1 MKRLAKLP
9 ILRGAL
15 AHRPL
20 IAILAVFVLL
30 SLTYGLLL
38 PLGEPADEI
47 SHFALVRFIAE
58 QHRPPLTLEER
69 QSLGQKGDASPI
81 YHSLVALFTQHVAV
95 TELPALPDA
104 WRQTERYF
112 PFDGFPNT
120 RLFHTEDETFP
131 FRGIVLAWH
140 LARLTSALL
149 GAATVIAVYLTALA
163 IYPSR
168 RPLAAAAA
176 GFVAFLPRFVVNS
189 AVITDDNLVVPLVA
203 FSIYCLVRVAQGDE
217 RRRTFVLMGALMGLA
232 AATKYHALVL
242 LPEMTAVLA
251 VLAWRVRWGWRTW
264 LRRWG
269 WTALAFTLASG
280 WWFAFLMF
288 HFNRVAELGWVRG
301 LAAPLGDP
309 VLTAGVSRVFDPL
322 SSSATPFGFTWIDW
336 VNRTFRLFWIEFG
349 PADRTPLAIIS
360 AFVPFTVAAAVGM
373 IGYGWTQL
381 RNRTL
386 LPPEAKLGMV
396 VLAFHLAVY
405 LGVVMMRYQLRH
417 TADTA
422 QGRHLY
428 PALAAIAF
436 FFILGLRA
444 LLNWLRRRFSGEC
457 LDRLLAFGLGGAM
470 LGLSS
475 LALPLFFLPGYT
487 PYLPIVTAEPEA
499 VAISHRFDKNF
510 AKGLN
515 FAGYDLPATPTS
527 AGQALPVTLY
537 WHVGAKQERDY
548 LVRLCLRDSA
558 GQTVTCQQQYPVDG
572 RYPTRAWESGY
583 TIRDQLW
590 LPLPACLPAADYEL
604 TLSMLPLR
612 LDTAATTVDTAKEA
626 PPVTLGRVTLAAAQP
641 APLPPFDLW
650 VAGQRHDQG
659 GVGLPQ
665 VRQALTVVAYGG
677 PADVHLTAAN
687 AAAASGAVWS
697 PLAFGVTYPCPGG
710 PLVSVHNFLADPA
723 VRPGSY
729 HLRLGNQSPS
739 QPEVYVMT
747 RLRNFT
753 PPASLPTPVHAAFA
767 GEVELLGYA
776 LDLSPRRPG
785 DTIYLTAYWQALR
798 TMSRARVGVA
808 YLLDPAAA
816 PWAQTDQTLGGPY
829 PNVLWASGEVM
840 TEEYHLTMDPH
851 TPPGLY
857 TIQFGVYDYE
867 GGAIRFLSASLP
879 ANPQPVDR
887 LYLGQLRVTD
897 PAEGQPPSHPFAARL
912 GDQIHLLGYDLSAEH
927 LTAGQPLRLALH
939 WQASGR
945 PAADYTV
952 FTQLLGPDGQ
962 VWAQF
967 DNQPQA
973 GRYPTSAWAIQT
985 KIVDRYELKL
995 KEGAPPGDYR
1005 LLVGM
1010 YDLASGQRLP
1020 AVAADGSP
1028 FPDNAI
1034 PLIALTL
1041 D

>member
-1 MKRLAKLP
+1 MKRLLEP
-9 ILRGAL
+9 LILRGVL
-15 AHRPL
+15 AHHWPL
-20 IAILAVFVLL
+20 VAILAVFVPLAL
-30 SLTYGLLL
+30 AYGLLL

-58 QHRPPLTLEER
+58 QKRPPLTLDEQR
-69 QSLGQKGDASPI
+69 SLGQKGDASPI
-81 YHSLVALFTQHVAV
+81 YHSLVALLTQHVAV
-95 TELPALPDA
+95 ADLPTLPDA

-120 RLFHTEDETFP
+120 RLFHTEDEAFP

-149 GAATVIAVYLTALA
+149 GAATVIAVYLTALTV
-163 IYPSR
+163 YPSR
-168 RPLAAAAA
+168 RYLAAAAA

-203 FSIYCLVRVAQGDE
+203 FSIYLLIQVAQGDE
-217 RRRTFVLMGALMGLA
+217 RRRTFIIMGALMGLA

-242 LPEMTAVLA
+242 LPEMTVVLA
-251 VLAWRVRWGWRTW
+251 MLAWRAHWDWRAG
-264 LRRWG
+264 LRRWS
-269 WTALAFTLASG
+269 WATLAFLLASG
-280 WWFAFLMF
+280 WWFAFLMI

-309 VLTAGVSRVFDPL
+309 VVTTGLGRVLDL
-322 SSSATPFGFTWIDW
+322 QSTSAVPFEFTWTDW
-336 VNRTFRLFWIEFG
+336 VSRTFRLFWIEFG
-349 PADRTPLAIIS
+349 PADTTPPAIIS
-360 AFVPFTVAAAVGM
+360 AFGLVTLAAIVGV
-373 IGYGWTQL
+373 IGYGWAQL
-381 RNRTL
+381 KNRAL
-386 LPPEAKLGMV
+386 LPPEVKSGIA

-405 LGVVMMRYQLRH
+405 LGVMMMRYQLRH

-422 QGRHLY
+422 QGRHLF

-436 FFILGLRA
+436 FFVLGLST
-444 LLNWLRRRFSGEC
+444 LVNWLRRSLPGER
-457 LDRLLAFGLGGAM
+457 LDRLLALGLGSAM
-470 LGLSS
+470 LGLSGV
-475 LALPLFFLPGYT
+475 ALMLFFLPGYS
-487 PYLPIVTAEPEA
+487 PYLPIVTAEPKE

-510 AKGLN
+510 AKGLS
-515 FAGYDLPATPTS
+515 FAGYDLDAAPAS

-537 WHVGAKQERDY
+537 WHVGARQERDY

-572 RYPTRAWESGY
+572 RYPTRAWEPGY
-583 TIRDQLW
+583 TIRDRLW
-590 LPLPACLPAADYEL
+590 LPLPACLPAGDYAL
-604 TLSMLPLR
+604 TLAMLPLR
-612 LDTAATTVDTAKEA
+612 LDSAATTVDTAKE
-626 PPVTLGRVTLAAAQP
+626 VTPLDLGRVTLLAAQP
-641 APLPPFDLW
+641 ASLPPFDLW
-650 VAGQRHDQG
+650 VAGQRHNQG

-665 VRQALTVVAYGG
+665 IRQALTVVTYDG
-677 PADVHLTAAN
+677 PADVRLAAAN
-687 AAAASGAVWS
+687 ADAASGAVWS
-697 PLAFGVTYPCPGG
+697 PLAFAITYPCPNGAR
-710 PLVSVHNFLADPA
+710 VSVHSFLADPA
-723 VRPGSY
+723 VRPGTY
-729 HLRLGNQSPS
+729 RLPLGD
-739 QPEVYVMT
+739 QPTVYVMT
-747 RLRNFT
+747 RLRAFT

-767 GEVELLGYA
+767 GEVELLGYT

-840 TEEYHLTMDPH
+840 TEEYHLTMDPR

-867 GGAIRFLSASLP
+867 GGDIRFLSASLP
-879 ANPQPVDR
+879 ASSQPVDR
-887 LYLGQLRVTD
+887 LYLGQLRVAD
-897 PAEGQPPSHPFAARL
+897 PSEGQPPAHSASARL
-912 GDQIHLLGYDLSAEH
+912 GDTIQLLGYDLSAQT
-927 LTAGQPLRLALH
+927 LTADQPLRLALH
-939 WQASGR
+939 WQTSR
-945 PAADYTV
+945 PPAADYTV

-973 GRYPTSAWAIQT
+973 GRYPTSAWSVQT
-985 KIVDRYELKL
+985 TVVDRYELKL

-1034 PLIALTL
+1034 PLTTL
-1041 D
+1041 SNQ